1 MGLLKKCGGCNAWT
15 SRHRVPIREMFWE
28 GCPFHRLS
36 SRVTVSKGGN
46 LFHAGDQISGVFS
59 LSNGLV
65 ALERVS
71 ENGNLVIFKILQPG
85 AFFPC
90 SSLLRDGLHTTTARA
105 LTHITACFIPMDRL
119 AAAIRDDPSV
129 SAALIK
135 LSAAE
140 IRENEDAIFRLC
152 SVSLPDRVLD
162 TLTMLAEELGD
173 QDANGDLH
181 LTLPMAW
188 SDFSAM
194 VGSGPEVISRLLR
207 RLVKSGRISFTKRHV
222 TLHRTREHF
231 FIQRAGEAP
240 YTFE

>member
-1 MGLLKKCGGCNAWT
+1 M
-15 SRHRVPIREMFWE
+15 
-28 GCPFHRLS
+28 
-36 SRVTVSKGGN
+36 
-46 LFHAGDQISGVFS
+46 
-59 LSNGLV
+59 
-65 ALERVS
+65 
-71 ENGNLVIFKILQPG
+71 
-85 AFFPC
+85 
-90 SSLLRDGLHTTTARA
+90 
-105 LTHITACFIPMDRL
+105 
-119 AAAIRDDPSV
+119 
-129 SAALIK
+129 
-135 LSAAE
+135 SAAE